1 MSRWLLNT
9 SKGKDYNFSEE
20 PASVLSQSHSTNV
33 FADVQRKQFVSI
45 ASGPSTRHHRKE
57 LGSVLFALCVQ
68 AFA

>member
-1 MSRWLLNT
+1 M
-9 SKGKDYNFSEE
+9 
-20 PASVLSQSHSTNV
+20 SVLSQSHSTNV